1 MLINELF
8 KGLQRDCPF
17 AFMSKDPPTALLWLT
32 FGGSYLQR
40 NMQFRYFYKNNKVYL
55 KPKSRKSLYITKADE
70 SLFISCKPCKS
81 IYIRKSLASFCV
93 PCKAESLSISP
104 KRLAISLLSMSRPSS
119 PLFRARANTLPDTTE
134 PRVSRFPCVPLV
146 SQYIKPTFGVFALP
160 ASR

>member
-8 KGLQRDCPF
+8 KGLQRDFPF

-32 FGGSYLQR
+32 YGGSYLQR

-93 PCKAESLSISP
+93 PCKAESLSISETAYNP
-104 KRLAISLLSMSRPSS
+104 PAPDERGSFT
-119 PLFRARANTLPDTTE
+119 LFRARANTLPDTTE